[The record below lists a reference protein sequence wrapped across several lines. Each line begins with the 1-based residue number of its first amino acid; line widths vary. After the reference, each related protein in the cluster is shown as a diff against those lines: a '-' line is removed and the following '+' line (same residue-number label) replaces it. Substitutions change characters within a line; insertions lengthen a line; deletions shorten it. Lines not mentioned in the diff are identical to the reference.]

1 MELVAWVISYAKPV
15 RRQDLATASC
25 IHWSCAKMHRIVNIN
40 ITHQHMVKHS
50 AHTSVTWVHNNSNM
64 CVFVCLFHDYSNM
77 MNVIQQLQLLHNQQL
92 NELSQ
97 SVSCQSAD
105 TRQMLHSIQQ
115 RVNQIEYTANT
126 SVCEDSQRFM
136 AAVNHLMSQQIQT
149 SQLPSL
155 SHTTWQ
161 QLQPIHMT
169 TACAI
174 CCPYSSTYGS
184 LLGMP
189 A

>member
-1 MELVAWVISYAKPV
+1 MCV
-15 RRQDLATASC
+15 
-25 IHWSCAKMHRIVNIN
+25 
-40 ITHQHMVKHS
+40 
-50 AHTSVTWVHNNSNM
+50 

-115 RVNQIEYTANT
+115 RVNQIECTANT

-149 SQLPSL
+149 SLPSL
-155 SHTTWQ
+155 SHTT
-161 QLQPIHMT
+161 
-169 TACAI
+169 
-174 CCPYSSTYGS
+174 
-184 LLGMP
+184 
-189 A
+189 